1 MFRRPPWSL
10 LWKVLAMRRGDPLI
24 SEIARTFEP
33 GCKFDYMP
41 VFIGDQGIGKSTFVR
56 KLSLDPLFY
65 TDSVVGIGTKQAAE
79 LVQGKWFVELP
90 ELAAMKGAALEAV
103 KAFITRQARRA
114 GLPEAQIGSS
124 CNGAQHQRLH
134 PAAHPI
140 TNRMQDRRRP

>member
-1 MFRRPPWSL
+1 
-10 LWKVLAMRRGDPLI
+10 MRRGDPLI

-41 VFIGDQGIGKSTFVR
+41 VFIGNQGIGKSTFVR

-103 KAFITRQARRA
+103 KAFITRQADEYRMPYARSAKTLIRSSSSIRVRR
-114 GLPEAQIGSS
+114 ESWITGSESRVS
-124 CNGAQHQRLH
+124 CSTRQRTRSTLL
-134 PAAHPI
+134 
-140 TNRMQDRRRP
+140 R